1 VATLLLA
8 ACSSGE
14 NELGSRRLPPPD
26 TTGTADFV
34 GAGSGALPPPST
46 GLAPLDE
53 HAVLGVN
60 PAHGPFRGG
69 GLAVIRGNG
78 FASDVRVWFGELE
91 VPSAQVLATRAD
103 RVQVSVPPG
112 TPGDVGITVQNGTDA
127 ASRRVLSAGYRYDA
141 FFAQP
146 ETAPN
151 AGGSI
156 ITLVGSGTSWTTDTE
171 VLLDGA
177 TCDVVAVRG
186 EPGGAQELDCR
197 TPAGSEGQKSISITT
212 GTATDTLLGGLTYEP
227 GALLRGG
234 LSGEAISNE
243 LTVYV
248 TAPGGKPLPEAYV
261 ILGSDFDLARLGEP
275 GSGIRKTDAGG
286 RAPFTGEVSGPVTVT
301 VAAHCYQPFSFVA
314 VPVDTLRAELTPVA
328 SPDCGEAQ
336 LPNFGGSPARP
347 VTISGEL
354 VWSGGLEFQRAGWT
368 NVPAAQRPEEQRAAY
383 VFQPSGDPEG
393 RFRLPRAESAVTL
406 TSEGQA
412 GYEFQL
418 VTGAGS
424 RTLYALAGVENRAV
438 DPPRFTA
445 YALGMLRGIYADPGE
460 VISGLAIAM
469 DRTLDQALV
478 LDLEAPAT
486 ASRGPD
492 RYDVSVAV
500 MTPEQGFFV
509 LPNLAL
515 DAPLPGAASL
525 QLIGLPALVG
535 NLEGAEYAVSVRAV
549 TGLGGSLPQSVLP
562 LINAREASQP
572 IAVRGFVPV
581 PTLTVGANPQGT
593 WSRELNASWT
603 AQGRNVDLV
612 YYTISS
618 GGGLITW
625 SVAAPA
631 AAGPVLLPDLSR
643 LPDADILPGNLEIM
657 VSLAGL
663 PDFDYAALD
672 LADLR
677 RLAWQAYAMDRAATR
692 YAR

>member
-1 VATLLLA
+1 V
-8 ACSSGE
+8 
-14 NELGSRRLPPPD
+14 
-26 TTGTADFV
+26 F
-34 GAGSGALPPPST
+34 
-46 GLAPLDE
+46 
-53 HAVLGVN
+53 
-60 PAHGPFRGG
+60 
-69 GLAVIRGNG
+69 
-78 FASDVRVWFGELE
+78 
-91 VPSAQVLATRAD
+91 ATRAD
-103 RVQVSVPPG
+103 RVQVNVPPG
-112 TPGDVGITVQNGTDA
+112 APGEVAISVQNGQDA

-156 ITLVGSGTSWTTDTE
+156 ITLVGSGTNWTTDTA

-177 TCDVVAVRG
+177 VCEVVAVRG
-186 EPGGAQELDCR
+186 EAGGAQELDCR
-197 TPAGSEGQKSISITT
+197 TPAGSEGQKSIAITT
-212 GTATDTLLGGLTYEP
+212 GSSTDTLLGGLIYEP

-234 LSGEAISNE
+234 FSGEAITNE

-248 TAPGGKPLPEAYV
+248 TAPGGSPLPGAYV
-261 ILGSDFDLARLGEP
+261 ILGSEFDLERLGEP
-275 GSGIRKTDAGG
+275 GSGIRQTDAGG
-286 RAPFTGEVSGPVTVT
+286 RAPFTGDVTGPVTVT
-301 VAAHCYQPFSFVA
+301 VAAHCYQPLSFVA
-314 VPVDTLRAELTPVA
+314 VPVNTLRAELTPVA

-354 VWSGGLEFQRAGWT
+354 VWSGGLELQRAGWT
-368 NVPAAQRPEEQRAAY
+368 NVPAAQSPDEQRAAY
-383 VFQPSGDPEG
+383 VFQPSGDPEA

-406 TSEGQA
+406 TSAGQA
-412 GYEFQL
+412 GYEFEL
-418 VTGAGS
+418 ITGAGS
-424 RTLYALAGVENRAV
+424 RTLYALAGVENRTV

-469 DRTLDQALV
+469 DRTLDQALI
-478 LDLEAPAT
+478 LDIEAPAT
-486 ASRGPD
+486 GSRGPN

-500 MTPEQGFFV
+500 QTPEQGFFV

-515 DAPLPGAASL
+515 DAPLPGTAPL

-535 NLEGAEYAVSVRAV
+535 SLEGAEYAVSVRAV
-549 TGLGGSLPQSVLP
+549 TGLGGSLPESVLP
-562 LINAREASQP
+562 LIHAREASLP
-572 IAVRGFVPV
+572 IPVRGFVPV
-581 PTLTVGANPQGT
+581 PTLAVGANAQGT
-593 WSRELNASWT
+593 WSRELTASWT
-603 AQGRNVDLV
+603 DRGRSVDLV
-612 YYTISS
+612 HYAISS

-625 SVAAPA
+625 SVAAPPS
-631 AAGPVLLPDLSR
+631 AGPVQLPDLSG
-643 LPDADILPGNLEIM
+643 LPDVDLLPGNLDVV

-663 PDFDYAALD
+663 PDFDYAQLD